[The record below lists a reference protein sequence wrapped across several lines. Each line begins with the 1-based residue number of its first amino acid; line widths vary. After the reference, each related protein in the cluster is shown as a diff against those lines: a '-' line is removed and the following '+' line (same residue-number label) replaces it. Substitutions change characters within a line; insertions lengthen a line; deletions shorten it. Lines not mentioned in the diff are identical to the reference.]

1 VTPLPSNT
9 CEILLV
15 EDDPADVLLMEK
27 AFRKAGSPCTLEVRR
42 DGEEAVA
49 FLAARAHA
57 GPEARLPS
65 LVITDLQMP
74 RKSGHE
80 VLEWIRHEP
89 KLAGVPVVVL
99 SASREQVDVDRAMAL
114 GAKACLQKPCGQ
126 PALIVLVKGLLDD
139 WTDQSAGGEEAQS
152 RSSAPGSN

>member
-1 VTPLPSNT
+1 VPSNPR
-9 CEILLV
+9 EILLV

-49 FLAARAHA
+49 FLAARARA
-57 GPEARLPS
+57 GPEPRLPS

-89 KLAGVPVVVL
+89 GLAGVPVVVL
-99 SASREQVDVDRAMAL
+99 SSSKEQPDVDRAMAL

-126 PALIVLVKGLLDD
+126 GALVDLVKGLLND
-139 WTDQSAGGEEAQS
+139 WTEPAAGGALPS
-152 RSSAPGSN
+152 